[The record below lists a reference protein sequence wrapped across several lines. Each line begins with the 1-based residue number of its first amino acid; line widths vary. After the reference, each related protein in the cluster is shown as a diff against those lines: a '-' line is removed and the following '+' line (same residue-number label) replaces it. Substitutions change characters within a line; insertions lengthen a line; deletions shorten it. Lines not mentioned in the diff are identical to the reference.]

1 MAIFFAK
8 LSANT
13 GPLFL
18 VDLIF
23 PCIRRLDMF
32 VKPTR
37 LIGKKE
43 KGIEKRKNE
52 EKRKRAEK
60 SEKEAKNRK
69 QTGLYDQKK
78 WKKKKKTLF
87 FWFIDRCLVGRPIMI
102 PISGQLQNYI

>member
-13 GPLFL
+13 RPLFL

-23 PCIRRLDMF
+23 PCIRRIDMF

-43 KGIEKRKNE
+43 KGIIGKPKNE

-60 SEKEAKNRK
+60 SEKDAKKRK
-69 QTGLYDQKK
+69 QTGLTKNKGRKEKK
-78 WKKKKKTLF
+78 NGSLT
-87 FWFIDRCLVGRPIMI
+87 DA
-102 PISGQLQNYI
+102 

>member
-23 PCIRRLDMF
+23 PCIRRIDML

-37 LIGKKE
+37 LTGKKE
-43 KGIEKRKNE
+43 KGIEKRKM
-52 EKRKRAEK
+52 KK
-60 SEKEAKNRK
+60 SEKERKKAKKMRK
-69 QTGLYDQKK
+69 TENKP
-78 WKKKKKTLF
+78 
-87 FWFIDRCLVGRPIMI
+87 V
-102 PISGQLQNYI
+102 

>member
-13 GPLFL
+13 RPLFL
-18 VDLIF
+18 VDFIF
-23 PCIRRLDMF
+23 PCIMF

-43 KGIEKRKNE
+43 KGIIGKPKNE

-60 SEKEAKNRK
+60 SEKDAKKRK
-69 QTGLYDQKK
+69 QTGLTKNKGRKEKK
-78 WKKKKKTLF
+78 NGSLT
-87 FWFIDRCLVGRPIMI
+87 DA
-102 PISGQLQNYI
+102 

>member
-23 PCIRRLDMF
+23 PCIRRIDMF

-52 EKRKRAEK
+52 EKRKRA
-60 SEKEAKNRK
+60 
-69 QTGLYDQKK
+69 
-78 WKKKKKTLF
+78 KKTKK
-87 FWFIDRCLVGRPIMI
+87 RRKTKNKPV
-102 PISGQLQNYI
+102 

>member
-23 PCIRRLDMF
+23 PCIRRLGMF

-78 WKKKKKTLF
+78 
-87 FWFIDRCLVGRPIMI
+87 
-102 PISGQLQNYI
+102 